1 MGKSAS
7 FFTVAAAAAML
18 SAAAWSQSSTAA
30 HTPSAPQPSATA
42 SSPAAAGASTLTTE
56 KDKISY
62 AIGMNIGTQMR
73 RQTLDLD
80 PKLVEKGL
88 DDVLAGRPTA
98 LTLDEAKAALTTA
111 ETEFRQKQQERMA
124 ALAAANQQEGNAF
137 LAANKAKPGVVTLPD
152 GLQYKVL
159 RAGTGPKPKLTD
171 TVVCNYKGTLVN
183 GTEFDS
189 SYKRGKPVTVPVAH
203 LIKGWTEALQ
213 LMPVGSQWRLFIPA
227 SLAYGPRAAGPEIG
241 PNSTVIFDV
250 ELLSIAPPKA
260 EPASAPAP
268 AAAAPTS
275 APSTAAK

>member
-1 MGKSAS
+1 M
-7 FFTVAAAAAML
+7 AAIL
-18 SAAAWSQSSTAA
+18 STSAWSQSSSAA
-30 HTPSAPQPSATA
+30 PAPKNQKPSATA
-42 SSPAAAGASTLTTE
+42 ATSGPAGPSTLTTE

-73 RQTLDLD
+73 RQPIELD
-80 PKLVEKGL
+80 PRLVEKGL
-88 DDVLAGRPTA
+88 DDALAGRPTA
-98 LTLDEAKAALTTA
+98 LTPEEAKAALTSA
-111 ETEFRQKQQERMA
+111 EGELRQKQQEKMQ
-124 ALAAANQQEGNAF
+124 ALAAANKQEGDAF
-137 LAANKAKPGVVTLPD
+137 LAANKTKPGVVTLAD
-152 GLQYKVL
+152 GLQYKIL

-227 SLAYGPRAAGPEIG
+227 SLAYGPRAAGPDIG

-250 ELLSIAPPKA
+250 ELLSIAPPEA
-260 EPASAPAP
+260 EPASAPGATKSGPPPAAP
-268 AAAAPTS
+268 ANAP
-275 APSTAAK
+275 AKD